1 MFTADDYTYK
11 FPDIWLL
18 DEDCIW
24 TIMHRAYIAR
34 VVDLVKDS
42 GAKTVIDVGCGDGW
56 SCGQMARAGLDTV
69 GIDWSKNGIEH
80 AKRLVPDARFL
91 CCDVKDPEFTE
102 TFTDPFDAA
111 TFVEVIEHIPPDQCV
126 EALRN
131 VRDLVKPGGRIVLT
145 TPSVN
150 FPNDND
156 THYRHFTKEI
166 LEDLIASAG
175 DLKIQSIEGYGDVE
189 AENRHWARA
198 RWVHNRYYTIYP
210 ALRHLNQKYASHC
223 TDTPL
228 DRCHGF
234 IVTME
239 RL

>member
-1 MFTADDYTYK
+1 MFTADDYTYR

-131 VRDLVKPGGRIVLT
+131 VRDLVKRGGRIVLT

-175 DLKIQSIEGYGDVE
+175 DLKIESIEGYGDVE

-210 ALRHLNQKYASHC
+210 ALKHLNQKYAPHC